1 MKSNTWLLN
10 GLKIGR
16 VLRSAYYEKN
26 RDSELWLPSELVT
39 CRLWLQSVE
48 TKHNVGLFTAQGIE
62 QKLAAR
68 LSSLLLVS
76 ILPDDGL
83 SMHLCRKCKNAAVG
97 VEQKL
102 QELQGMAQRSY
113 QIMHKTNAG
122 SIHTLST
129 ASVCRKRPKDTSS
142 GPFVSPYIARVQ
154 PPAQKQFSAKRLF
167 GVYTKTK

>member
-1 MKSNTWLLN
+1 MASQ
-10 GLKIGR
+10 R
-16 VLRSAYYEKN
+16 
-26 RDSELWLPSELVT
+26 VT
-39 CRLWLQSVE
+39 CRLCLQSVE
-48 TKHNVGLFTAQGIE
+48 TKHSVSLFTAQGIE

-102 QELQGMAQRSY
+102 QELQGMAQRCY
-113 QIMHKTNAG
+113 QIMHKSNAG

-129 ASVCRKRPKDTSS
+129 ASDPTPLSELDVNQPRPSATGTFRPNGGKCSALT
-142 GPFVSPYIARVQ
+142 YILVVPICHQ
-154 PPAQKQFSAKRLF
+154 
-167 GVYTKTK
+167 G